1 MYVLLSDNSNFY
13 NHSVLLTK
21 NDHTENINKKFDVH
35 NGNTIINIHRNKMNK
50 NNSKIIYKTKS
61 TFIKNNQTI
70 SSTTNLK
77 QKFKKLHIKKD
88 SDNPKTILLKN
99 INDFSNNTNKT
110 IQVNEEKSKIKIDEN
125 KFLNNKN
132 NSEIY
137 LYNSNDLKNNKNNK
151 KKSKSKNSHSIE
163 KLDNFKSFD
172 EINLYET
179 YYSSIK
185 NKKNKPR
192 RFKKYNSSIKLKK
205 PLKYIDFNYKSFEED
220 FKTKEKI
227 KNEKDIN
234 SKYQDLK
241 PEISFRVALFKNNE
255 KSINKRFFRLNYF
268 YSESIRD
275 MKVNNN
281 KDENSNNLEQ

>member
-1 MYVLLSDNSNFY
+1 M
-13 NHSVLLTK
+13 
-21 NDHTENINKKFDVH
+21 
-35 NGNTIINIHRNKMNK
+35 
-50 NNSKIIYKTKS
+50 
-61 TFIKNNQTI
+61 
-70 SSTTNLK
+70 
-77 QKFKKLHIKKD
+77 
-88 SDNPKTILLKN
+88 
-99 INDFSNNTNKT
+99 
-110 IQVNEEKSKIKIDEN
+110 
-125 KFLNNKN
+125 
-132 NSEIY
+132 
-137 LYNSNDLKNNKNNK
+137 
-151 KKSKSKNSHSIE
+151 
-163 KLDNFKSFD
+163 DNFKSFD